1 MKELGILNNINSI
14 LFLCTGNSCRSQIAE
29 GIARK
34 YIKNKT
40 LYSAGIEAHGLNP
53 YAIDTMKD
61 IDIDISNYKSKIITS
76 EDIKSY
82 DLVITL
88 CGDAKD
94 NCPLLDDKVIHEHWD
109 LEDPASFV
117 GNREEKNKKF
127 AEIRDV
133 IYKNIKDLKERL

>member
-1 MKELGILNNINSI
+1 MKELGILNNIHSI

-34 YIKNKT
+34 YIKSKT

-61 IDIDISNYKSKIITS
+61 IGIDISNYKSKIITS

-117 GNREEKNKKF
+117 GNREEKNRKF

>member
-1 MKELGILNNINSI
+1 MKKKL
-14 LFLCTGNSCRSQIAE
+14 LFLCTGNSCRSQMAE

-34 YIKNKT
+34 YIGNIT
-40 LYSAGIEAHGLNP
+40 LYSAGIEAHGINP
-53 YAIDTMKD
+53 YAINAMKE
-61 IDIDISNYKSKIITS
+61 IDIDISNYQSKVITS
-76 EDIKSY
+76 ENISSY

-94 NCPLLDDKVIHEHWD
+94 NCPLLDDKTVHEHWA
-109 LEDPASFV
+109 LEDPAVFI
-117 GNREEKNKKF
+117 GNEEEKSRKF

>member
-1 MKELGILNNINSI
+1 MGILNNIQSI

-34 YIKNKT
+34 YIRNIT
-40 LYSAGIEAHGLNP
+40 LYSAGIEAHGINP
-53 YAIDTMKD
+53 YAINAMKE
-61 IDIDISNYKSKIITS
+61 IDIDISNYQSKVITS
-76 EDIKSY
+76 ENISSY

-94 NCPLLDDKVIHEHWD
+94 NCPLLDDKTVHEHWA
-109 LEDPASFV
+109 LEDPAAFI
-117 GNREEKNKKF
+117 GNEEEKSRKF

>member
-1 MKELGILNNINSI
+1 MGILNNIHSI
-14 LFLCTGNSCRSQIAE
+14 LFLCTGNSCRSQMAE

-34 YIKNKT
+34 YIKNTT

-53 YAIDTMKD
+53 YAINAMKD
-61 IDIDISNYKSKIITS
+61 INIDISNYKSKVIES
-76 EDIKSY
+76 ENIMSY

-94 NCPLLDDKVIHEHWD
+94 SCPLLNNKIAHEHWD

-117 GNREEKNKKF
+117 GNKEKKKKKF
-127 AEIRDV
+127 AEIRDM
-133 IYKNIKDLKERL
+133 IYKNIEELRERL

>member
-1 MKELGILNNINSI
+1 M
-14 LFLCTGNSCRSQIAE
+14 AE

-34 YIKNKT
+34 HIGNTT
-40 LYSAGIEAHGLNP
+40 LYSAGIEAHGINP
-53 YAIDTMKD
+53 YAINAMKE
-61 IDIDISNYKSKIITS
+61 IDIDISNYQSKVITS
-76 EDIKSY
+76 ENISSY
-82 DLVITL
+82 DLIITL

-94 NCPLLDDKVIHEHWD
+94 KCPLLVDQTLHEHWD

-117 GNREEKNKKF
+117 GNREEKNRKF

>member
-1 MKELGILNNINSI
+1 M
-14 LFLCTGNSCRSQIAE
+14 AE

-34 YIKNKT
+34 YIKNIT
-40 LYSAGIEAHGLNP
+40 IYSAGIEAHGLNP
-53 YAIDTMKD
+53 YAINVMKE

-94 NCPLLDDKVIHEHWD
+94 NCPLLDDKVIHKHWD
-109 LEDPASFV
+109 LEDPASFI
-117 GNREEKNKKF
+117 GNREERNRKF